1 MIPPQAVPLTHSEPP
16 PYDSPLQLA
25 MSTSSDPRPQGPPVR
40 CSRLVSNF
48 WPTICLQKMTFE
60 LLTNKSGHLEN
71 FDATFASD
79 HTAAPAHSL
88 TSPSHCVFLFIISAS
103 GIFGQTKGCSFTGCL
118 LAATQ
123 SKIMPCFCTFSC
135 LLPKF
140 AVKLCLCCCL
150 CNSCTKLAFDSLLP
164 FFLSNS
170 LFWLDLGHP
179 ITFSLIDY
187 AFF

>member
-1 MIPPQAVPLTHSEPP
+1 MIIPCMNPPQTIPLTYSDPP

-60 LLTNKSGHLEN
+60 LLTNKSGNLEN

-79 HTAAPAHSL
+79 HTASAHPDL
-88 TSPSHCVFLFIISAS
+88 TFPVCLVYGSTSD
-103 GIFGQTKGCSFTGCL
+103 IFGETKGCSFTPCL

-123 SKIMPCFCTFSC
+123 SKIMRCFCT
-135 LLPKF
+135 L
-140 AVKLCLCCCL
+140 
-150 CNSCTKLAFDSLLP
+150 SLLHN
-164 FFLSNS
+164 FAA
-170 LFWLDLGHP
+170 
-179 ITFSLIDY
+179 IFSS
-187 AFF
+187 